1 MSWYLIR
8 EVAWREIR
16 TRARTKAFRA
26 VTILFVVA
34 AVAGPIVA
42 AAWPDGDD
50 DDLRTVTIGVVDMD
64 PELRAEISAL
74 AAGALEIDFRDL
86 GSPDQVAPA
95 IHDGEIDLAVEPGP
109 TLVWDQVA
117 DVEVAAVVGAALR
130 QRDALGKARD
140 LGLDDREVA
149 ALLAQPQVQERFVDP
164 LDESDE
170 VAQTL
175 AFLGLMLVFA
185 LPQAF
190 GQLALLSVVE
200 EKSTRVVEV
209 LLNHLQPRALLLG
222 KVLGLTALAV
232 AQLAVVLA
240 GLTAALLATDTI
252 DIPASAWR
260 FLPVVAASV
269 LGGLVVYTTLFALL
283 GSLVS
288 RQEDASQVTL
298 PAMVPAMVGFFA
310 AQAAVAGNAAST
322 LAQAL
327 TLFPLTA
334 PFMLPVRVARDAIAP
349 WEVAAAFCLLGLGAR
364 LLVRTAGRVYQFTL
378 LHMGARVDWS
388 RLLRLARRGAQLE
401 ATASRG

>member
-1 MSWYLIR
+1 MNWHLIQ

-26 VTILFVVA
+26 VTVLFLVA

-42 AAWPDGDD
+42 AAWPDGG
-50 DDLRTVTIGVVDMD
+50 DDLRAVTIGLVGVD

-74 AAGALEIDFRDL
+74 AAGALEIEFRDL
-86 GSPDQVAPA
+86 ESTDQVAAA
-95 IHDGEIDLAVEPGP
+95 IHDGEIDVAVEPGP
-109 TLVWDQVA
+109 TLVWDRDP
-117 DVEVAAVVGAALR
+117 DVEVAAVVGAALL
-130 QRDALGKARD
+130 QRDALGRAQD
-140 LGLDDREVA
+140 LGLDEPDIA
-149 ALLAQPQVQERFVDP
+149 ALLAPPRVRERFVDP

-175 AFLGLMLVFA
+175 AFLGLMVAFA

-209 LLNHLQPRALLLG
+209 LLNHLQPRTLLLG

-232 AQLAVVLA
+232 AQLAIVIS
-240 GLTAALLATDTI
+240 GLTAALLVTDVI
-252 DIPASAWR
+252 DVPASAWR
-260 FLPVVAASV
+260 FLPVVVVSV
-269 LGGLVVYTTLFALL
+269 MGGLVIYTTLFALL

-310 AQAAVAGNAAST
+310 AQAAIAGNAAST
-322 LAQAL
+322 MAQTL
-327 TLFPLTA
+327 TLVPLTA

-349 WEVAAAFCLLGLGAR
+349 WEIGLSLCLLGVGAW
-364 LLVRTAGRVYQFTL
+364 LLIRIAARVYEFTL

-388 RLLRLARRGAQLE
+388 RLLRLSRSAAQFGPATSRR
-401 ATASRG
+401 